1 MSRMT
6 PASVAAPTRERK
18 GAAPR
23 AAAAAAERST
33 PTARLGQVPLI
44 AFLAALGLLACA
56 LADALSRATLTP
68 PSLIYWA
75 GLLLIVLPIFYR
87 LCSPQPSSGERLT
100 LVCLLG
106 LVLYGVKLARDSLV
120 YTFPDELV
128 HAFNA
133 DAIAGS
139 HELFT
144 DNSLLPVT
152 PDYPGLEGATSALM
166 TLTGMTS
173 FGAGI
178 VVVGAAR
185 LVLMIG
191 LFVLFRRVSGSARL
205 AGIGAALY
213 AANANFLL
221 WGAQFSYQSL
231 ALPLLVLVIVALAER
246 DAAPRSSVASWTI
259 PVLLGTIA
267 VAMTHHVTTYLLLAT
282 IVALM
287 LARRLAGSGSS
298 LPALWPFAAVAAGLS
313 VVWPAVVATGTAD
326 YLWGPLSEALKSI
339 GETLS
344 GEVSLRKLFA
354 PDSGARAAGL
364 ESAPALARILSF
376 TSVLVLLL
384 ALPFGLLQA
393 WRRYRSHPFAL
404 LLCAAGIGFFGAL
417 SLRFISAAWET
428 GNRASEFL
436 FIGLAFVTAL
446 VVLHALSQ
454 LAERTP
460 RIAPWQG
467 QALVTALFGVVLAG
481 GAVAGWPWDAHLPQP
496 ARAKFEGRTIESEP
510 LSLARWIGEE
520 IPEGRF
526 AAPTTDARFLL
537 APGGVTAFGGLRPDF
552 QHTLEEPIL
561 KSWQLPLLRGARVRY
576 VVVDLR
582 RRSHDIV
589 RGYAFGVQPPGGP
602 VDRVLPRAVMT
613 KWDQLP
619 AAARLFHSGQIAVFD
634 LEARE

>member
-1 MSRMT
+1 
-6 PASVAAPTRERK
+6 
-18 GAAPR
+18 
-23 AAAAAAERST
+23 
-33 PTARLGQVPLI
+33 
-44 AFLAALGLLACA
+44 
-56 LADALSRATLTP
+56 
-68 PSLIYWA
+68 
-75 GLLLIVLPIFYR
+75 
-87 LCSPQPSSGERLT
+87 
-100 LVCLLG
+100 
-106 LVLYGVKLARDSLV
+106 
-120 YTFPDELV
+120 
-128 HAFNA
+128 
-133 DAIAGS
+133 
-139 HELFT
+139 
-144 DNSLLPVT
+144 
-152 PDYPGLEGATSALM
+152 
-166 TLTGMTS
+166 
-173 FGAGI
+173 
-178 VVVGAAR
+178 
-185 LVLMIG
+185 
-191 LFVLFRRVSGSARL
+191 
-205 AGIGAALY
+205 
-213 AANANFLL
+213 
-221 WGAQFSYQSL
+221 
-231 ALPLLVLVIVALAER
+231 
-246 DAAPRSSVASWTI
+246 
-259 PVLLGTIA
+259 
-267 VAMTHHVTTYLLLAT
+267 
-282 IVALM
+282 
-287 LARRLAGSGSS
+287 
-298 LPALWPFAAVAAGLS
+298 
-313 VVWPAVVATGTAD
+313 
-326 YLWGPLSEALKSI
+326 
-339 GETLS
+339 
-344 GEVSLRKLFA
+344 
-354 PDSGARAAGL
+354 
-364 ESAPALARILSF
+364 
-376 TSVLVLLL
+376 LL

-446 VVLHALSQ
+446 VVLRALSQ
-454 LAERTP
+454 LAERRT

-526 AAPTTDARFLL
+526 AAPTADARFLL